1 MVRLRFKYGICLSSG
16 DLRGLNQELYMLNLQ
31 VGWVEPQVLIVL
43 TGKLPMFP
51 KLVGGRSAIFHA
63 PRSVLVRFA
72 RFYAESHLW
81 RGGDGKDRPC
91 RGGRKASMSLESVH
105 HVFSLSFPEGILL
118 PWNGTLVKLSVISKV
133 GRVMSRSNLLFQ
145 GSLLVFFNYP
155 RFLINLPAVRKPPLR
170 RC

>member
-1 MVRLRFKYGICLSSG
+1 MIWESG
-16 DLRGLNQELYMLNLQ
+16 STALQ
-31 VGWVEPQVLIVL
+31 VWHLSLIRRFERIESGTLHVKSASWMGRPQVLIVL

-133 GRVMSRSNLLFQ
+133 GRVMSSPTY
-145 GSLLVFFNYP
+145 FFK
-155 RFLINLPAVRKPPLR
+155 VR
-170 RC
+170 C